1 MRNSLL
7 SLLLFPAVVFG
18 QVVGSTQ
25 VIEKTVISYNDTA
38 RLSFLMDSSIYKQ
51 GWSDLPQT
59 KFWQQVINL
68 TSDTCLVNVASERT
82 LLDRVCRAD
91 WSSLTEEQKQY
102 CKDSIICNYNL
113 ESGTTLYVTSGKG
126 EFYEL
131 KKVLPDISKAIE
143 VFEKQGVDPWY
154 AQTILLIESPGKTK
168 AKSSVGANGPFQL
181 MRSVAKRYGLVVNR
195 HRDDRSNLEKSGR
208 VAAKLLNTACIP
220 YIRKYLDE
228 YNIKYNETDLW
239 FRLLVLHAYHAGAG
253 NVRCVLNTL
262 QPKNGGID
270 LFKQVW
276 QTQCG
281 GFKNESQNY
290 SQIALASLVNFDDL
304 IQRDGDTVF
313 LVQGDKLFKNYKRT
327 SLRPSDAFNYLNT
340 CLSAYETDL
349 VDGTLPYDVFMKNV
363 SRIRKEFK
371 AIATHI
377 NSNAKEIVINSY
389 PASEEQ
395 MLSLANRLMKKQ
407 RYDEAISVIKLNI
420 DAHPSSIESY
430 DLISKAYALNGNK
443 QLSSVYANRSLAL
456 REKADADSKN

>member
-1 MRNSLL
+1 MRNLLL
-7 SLLLFPAVVFG
+7 SVFLIPAFSSA
-18 QVVGSTQ
+18 QVIGSSQ
-25 VIEKTVISYNDTA
+25 VIEKTVISYNDTV
-38 RLSFLMDSSIYKQ
+38 RLSFLMDSSIYTQ
-51 GWSDLPQT
+51 GWSELSHT

-68 TSDTCLVNVASERT
+68 TSDTCLVNIASERT
-82 LLDRVCRAD
+82 LLDKVCRAD

-113 ESGTTLYVTSGKG
+113 QSGTTLYITSGKE

-181 MRSVAKRYGLVVNR
+181 MRNVAKRYGLVVNR
-195 HRDDRSNLEKSGR
+195 HRDDRSNLEKAGR

-220 YIRKYLDE
+220 YIKKYLNE
-228 YNIKYNETDLW
+228 FNISFNETDLW

-262 QPKNGGID
+262 QPKTGGIE
-270 LFKQVW
+270 LFKQIW
-276 QTQCG
+276 QTECG

-290 SQIALASLVNFDDL
+290 SQIALASLTNFDDL

-313 LVQGDKLFKNYKRT
+313 LVQGDKLFKSYKRS

-349 VDGTLPYDVFMKNV
+349 VDGTLPYEVFMKNV

-371 AIATHI
+371 AIASHI
-377 NSNAKEIVINSY
+377 NGNAKDILINTY

-407 RYDEAISVIKLNI
+407 RYDETISVIKLNI
-420 DAHPSSIESY
+420 DAHPSSANSY
-430 DLISKAYALNGNK
+430 DLIARAYSLNGNK
-443 QLSSVYANRSLAL
+443 QLSAVYSNRSIAL
-456 REKADADSKN
+456 REKLDLEKKN